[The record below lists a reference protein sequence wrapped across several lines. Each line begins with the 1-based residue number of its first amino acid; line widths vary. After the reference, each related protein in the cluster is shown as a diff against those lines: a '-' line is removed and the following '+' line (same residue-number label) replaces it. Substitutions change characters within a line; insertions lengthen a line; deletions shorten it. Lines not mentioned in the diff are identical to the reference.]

1 MHSTIQRSIGLLS
14 AALLATGALS
24 GCSLL
29 GGDDGDKDS
38 KDAKASSSAS
48 STAAETGSAS
58 PSSTE
63 SPSDASS
70 DASSGETP
78 ADDLGDPAATRT
90 GSADGQ
96 KVSLQVWPVKR
107 SGSTAVLN
115 FAMTVDPAAKQ
126 AVSLFELFG
135 DANSDTGN
143 NNSGASVDGVKLVDT
158 ENSKLYLVAS
168 DGAGNCVCTNTF
180 SGASAQAGEVVNMS
194 ATFAAP
200 PEDVTTVSVT
210 VPTFGTFTDVPVS

>member
-1 MHSTIQRSIGLLS
+1 MHSTIQRSTGLLS
-14 AALLATGALS
+14 AALLAIGALS

-29 GGDDGDKDS
+29 GGDDGDQAGKDS
-38 KDAKASSSAS
+38 KDAKASSSAGTS
-48 STAAETGSAS
+48 AAETGSAS

-63 SPSDASS
+63 SPSES
-70 DASSGETP
+70 SSGSSP

-96 KVSLQVWPVKR
+96 KVSLQVWPVQR

-180 SGASAQAGEVVNMS
+180 SGASAQAGEVVTMS

-200 PEDVTTVSVT
+200 PEDVTSVSVT
-210 VPTFGTFTDVPVS
+210 VPTFGTFTDVPVR